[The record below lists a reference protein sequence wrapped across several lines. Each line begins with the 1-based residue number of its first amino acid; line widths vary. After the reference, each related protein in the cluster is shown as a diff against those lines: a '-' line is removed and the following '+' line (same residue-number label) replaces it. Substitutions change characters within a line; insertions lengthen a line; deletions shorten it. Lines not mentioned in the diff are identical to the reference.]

1 MGASESVRTV
11 SQRQNSSLFVHE
23 QRQPLFSW
31 LMLVVFVVVN
41 KTIRVRFARWK
52 ASQMVVVVEVVG
64 WGQPK
69 PPPNGARVV

>member
-1 MGASESVRTV
+1 M
-11 SQRQNSSLFVHE
+11 
-23 QRQPLFSW
+23 
-31 LMLVVFVVVN
+31 VVN